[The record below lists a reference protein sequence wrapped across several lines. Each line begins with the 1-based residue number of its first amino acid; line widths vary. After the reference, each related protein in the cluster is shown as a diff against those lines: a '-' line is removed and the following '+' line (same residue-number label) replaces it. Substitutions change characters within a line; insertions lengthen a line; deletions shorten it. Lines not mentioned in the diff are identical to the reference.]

1 MAVSTR
7 STRMLTIGNWRA
19 WRPQYPTRSSPCNLD
34 CPAGTDVRT
43 FIVRAAEGDVQGAW
57 DTIRRHNPLPAV
69 CGRVCYHPC
78 EVNCNRGAF
87 DEPIAIQAIERAIAN
102 EARRRR
108 LDPERI
114 DSPPQAR
121 RVGVVGAGP
130 AGLSCAYQ
138 LARLGYPVTVLD
150 QNLEPGGMLRYGI
163 PAYRLARPALAR
175 ELALLRRMGIAF
187 ANGVHVGAKGAPDL
201 SAFAAVFLAIGA
213 QHPTRLRLPGE
224 SLPGVRSGLD
234 LLHDVNAG
242 IGRHL
247 LGRVVVVGGGNTA
260 IDTAR
265 VALRLGGEPTV
276 VYRRSREDMP
286 AHPDEVKQATSEG
299 VRFLFWAAPLQFLEN
314 RGRVAGV
321 ELQRMRP
328 GERDASGRSRPEP
341 IPGASYTLAADHVF
355 AAIGEEVDVAELS
368 TFAVAGNGGLRA
380 DRWART
386 SRAAIFAG
394 GDAATGAGTVVD
406 AIGSGRRAAA
416 AIDAHLRGC
425 DLVDKGVA
433 DRVTAADL
441 NLFYFRHAPR
451 IATRS
456 RTDTTSFDEVVAG
469 IGWTHAV
476 AEARR
481 CFTCGSCTACDNCY
495 VFCPDAAVTPDRR
508 TGTYA
513 IDLTHCKGC
522 GICAAECPRG
532 AITLVPEE
540 AR

>member
-1 MAVSTR
+1 
-7 STRMLTIGNWRA
+7 MLTTGTWRT
-19 WRPQYPTRSSPCNLD
+19 WRPEYATRSSPCNLD
-34 CPAGTDVRT
+34 CPAGTDVRA
-43 FIVRAAEGDVQGAW
+43 FIAHASEGDVQGAW

-78 EVNCNRGAF
+78 ELSCNRGAF

-108 LDPERI
+108 LDPEPI
-114 DSPPQAR
+114 GAAPQAR

-175 ELALLRRMGIAF
+175 EIALLRRMGITF
-187 ANGVHVGAKGAPDL
+187 ATGVRVGTKGAPDL

-213 QHPTRLRLPGE
+213 QRSKRLRLPGE
-224 SLPGVRSGLD
+224 TLPGVRSGLD

-242 IGRHL
+242 IGRPL
-247 LGRVVVVGGGNTA
+247 LGHVVVIGGGNTA
-260 IDTAR
+260 IDAAR
-265 VALRLGGEPTV
+265 AALRLGGEPTV

-286 AHPDEVKQATSEG
+286 AHPDEVSQAASEG
-299 VRFLFWAAPLQFLEN
+299 VRFVYWAAPTQFLEN

-328 GERDASGRSRPEP
+328 GEHDASGRPRPEP
-341 IPGASYTLAADHVF
+341 IPGASFTLAADHVF
-355 AAIGEEVDVAELS
+355 SAIGEEVDVDALS
-368 TFAVAGNGGLRA
+368 TFAVTGNGRLRA
-380 DRWART
+380 DRWSRT

-406 AIGSGRRAAA
+406 AIGSGRRAAS

-425 DLVDKGVA
+425 DLVDQGVA
-433 DRVTAADL
+433 DRVTPGDL
-441 NLFYFRHAPR
+441 NLFYFRY
-451 IATRS
+451 ATRAAA
-456 RTDTTSFDEVVAG
+456 RDRADTTTFDEVVTGLTWAQA
-469 IGWTHAV
+469 T

-481 CFTCGSCTACDNCY
+481 CFTCGLCTGCDNCHT
-495 VFCPDAAVTPDRR
+495 FCPDASVMPDRR
-508 TGTYA
+508 TGTYT

-522 GICAAECPRG
+522 GICVAECPRG
-532 AITLVPEE
+532 AIRLVPEG